1 MRFARIIR
9 LRLQFIC
16 ALLTLAC
23 PVWGQTSAAVKP
35 ADIVGR
41 SALIFYAT
49 VVSVEGAPSAPD
61 GVPEVQVTFHVTHPV
76 RGVRPGQ
83 RVVIREWAG
92 LWASGDRYRAG
103 EQVVLFLHADSDLG
117 LTSPVAGASGQ
128 FPIAAEAKNE
138 GRPSTSA
145 TRRMG
150 PDVRQL
156 RRGRL
161 VEAK

>member
-1 MRFARIIR
+1 MRLARRIR
-9 LRLQFIC
+9 LRLQFIW

-23 PVWGQTSAAVKP
+23 PVWGQGSAAVTP
-35 ADIVGR
+35 ANIVER

-49 VVSVEGAPSAPD
+49 VVSVEGVPSAPD
-61 GVPEVQVTFHVTHPV
+61 GVPQVQVTFHVTHPV
-76 RGVRPGQ
+76 RGVQPGQ

-92 LWASGDRYRAG
+92 LWASCDRYRAG
-103 EQVVLFLHADSDLG
+103 EQVVLFLHADSGLG
-117 LTSPVAGASGQ
+117 LTSPVAGVSGQ
-128 FPIAAEAKNE
+128 FSIAAEAKSE

-145 TRRMG
+145 TRRMS

>member
-1 MRFARIIR
+1 MRLAGIIR

-23 PVWGQTSAAVKP
+23 PVWGQPSASVKP
-35 ADIVGR
+35 ADIAER

-49 VVSVEGAPSAPD
+49 VVSVEGAARAPD
-61 GVPEVQVTFHVTHPV
+61 GVPQVQVTFRVTHPV
-76 RGVRPGQ
+76 RGVQPGQ

-92 LWASGDRYRAG
+92 LWASCDRYRAG
-103 EQVVLFLHADSDLG
+103 EQVVLFLHANSDLG

-128 FPIAAEAKNE
+128 FSIAPEAESE
-138 GRPSTSA
+138 RRPSTSA
-145 TRRMG
+145 ARRRG